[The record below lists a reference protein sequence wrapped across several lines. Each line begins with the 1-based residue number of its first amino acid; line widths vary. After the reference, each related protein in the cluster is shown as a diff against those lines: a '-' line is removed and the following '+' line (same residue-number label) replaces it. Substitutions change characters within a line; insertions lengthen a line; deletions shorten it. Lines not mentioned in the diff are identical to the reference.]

1 MGKIDDRIVKTKSGK
16 EITLTTLQP
25 GEGAALLECVKRIM
39 ATSEHLLTTAEE
51 FSYTAEQEDDL
62 LRSFLDHP
70 DKVIIAPKINGR
82 IIGMMD
88 FKPGARKKNSH
99 QGELGMSVHPN
110 FRGEGIGRHML
121 ETLINW
127 ALKNPR
133 IETLRLR
140 VFSKNKNAHQLYKSC
155 GFIEEG
161 RELQGVKLSDGTY
174 DDIICMARNVR

>member
-1 MGKIDDRIVKTKSGK
+1 MGKIDDQIVKTKSGK

-25 GEGAALLECVKRIM
+25 GEGAALLECMRVIM

-51 FSYTAEQEDDL
+51 FNYTAEQEDEM
-62 LRSFLDHP
+62 LRSYLEHP

-88 FKPGARKKNSH
+88 FRPGARKKNSH
-99 QGELGMSVHPN
+99 QGELGMSVHPD
-110 FRGEGIGRHML
+110 FQGEGIGRHML
-121 ETLINW
+121 EALITW
-127 ALKNPR
+127 ARKNPR

-140 VFSKNKNAHQLYKSC
+140 VYSRNQNAYRLYSSC
-155 GFIEEG
+155 GFTEEG

-174 DDIICMARNVR
+174 DDVVCMALMVR